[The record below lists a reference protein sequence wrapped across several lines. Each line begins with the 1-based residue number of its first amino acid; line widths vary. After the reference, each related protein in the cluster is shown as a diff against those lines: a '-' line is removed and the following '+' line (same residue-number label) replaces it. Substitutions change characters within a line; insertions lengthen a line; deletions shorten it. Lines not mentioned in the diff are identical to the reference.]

1 MKNNIPITV
10 MAMILE
16 IFAFLMTLAACLAL
30 MDISKGTEP
39 DLRLEWY
46 TVWYA
51 IGFNLL
57 AHIISFVAVVKLRFR
72 KMN

>member
-1 MKNNIPITV
+1 MKDNVPITIL
-10 MAMILE
+10 AMILE
-16 IFAFLMTLAACLAL
+16 IFAFFMTLAACLAL

-46 TVWYA
+46 IVWYA

-57 AHIISFVAVVKLRFR
+57 AHIISFITVVKLRFR
-72 KMN
+72 KTN